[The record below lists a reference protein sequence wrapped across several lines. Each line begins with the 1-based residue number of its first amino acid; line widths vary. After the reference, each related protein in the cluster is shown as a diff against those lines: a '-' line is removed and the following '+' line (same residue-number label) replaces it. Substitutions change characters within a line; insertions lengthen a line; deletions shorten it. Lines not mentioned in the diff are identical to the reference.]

1 MNPSDF
7 DPSICKALEA
17 GFCSDER
24 RGYSLK
30 LQYLMFDVE
39 MAIRYFAVM
48 INPNT
53 PMLEAKEAVE
63 IFSAAIKE

>member
-1 MNPSDF
+1 MKPSDF
-7 DPSICKALEA
+7 DPSICKALGA
-17 GFCSDER
+17 GFSSDER
-24 RGYSLK
+24 RSYPLK

-53 PMLEAKEAVE
+53 PMTEAKDAVE
-63 IFSAAIKE
+63 IFSAATKG